1 MPVSGLRSSNKP
13 ISKVSSLIKS
23 FDRTESQRCD
33 SGPPTSKP
41 PALKNPPKFAPLPE
55 SGVNF
60 CFDSAFLTV
69 RRVPAEVSSTHQA
82 SHQPGRKHGEQEA
95 PKNPEMAS
103 HGPNSFLPTSEH
115 AANSFEPKFPS
126 PAHKAATS
134 EPGRGQE
141 WARKGTFL
149 HSENSAFES
158 WNAHQPRLPE
168 RKDAAD
174 AVPESKALKRYE
186 DTPLLREPPASE
198 QKTSPCHVRANCSQE
213 ENKMAAG
220 TLSTSGTWVSRD
232 LGAQIFAM
240 EEKASSSQADPPPLK
255 PTHAPWRKPKPGKGG
270 KDNLQDA
277 SEEKKQTNWRGPA
290 LYTKHNPQVQ
300 FPEKDALD
308 MPVEPHEHYDPPFNI
323 SKLLTPVI
331 PTKQVLE
338 SSDSQPAEITPTPP
352 GQLNG
357 YQEKDPSDCQS
368 RDSYKSKATQF

>member
-1 MPVSGLRSSNKP
+1 
-13 ISKVSSLIKS
+13 
-23 FDRTESQRCD
+23 
-33 SGPPTSKP
+33 
-41 PALKNPPKFAPLPE
+41 
-55 SGVNF
+55 
-60 CFDSAFLTV
+60 
-69 RRVPAEVSSTHQA
+69 
-82 SHQPGRKHGEQEA
+82 
-95 PKNPEMAS
+95 
-103 HGPNSFLPTSEH
+103 
-115 AANSFEPKFPS
+115 
-126 PAHKAATS
+126 
-134 EPGRGQE
+134 
-141 WARKGTFL
+141 
-149 HSENSAFES
+149 
-158 WNAHQPRLPE
+158 
-168 RKDAAD
+168 
-174 AVPESKALKRYE
+174 
-186 DTPLLREPPASE
+186 
-198 QKTSPCHVRANCSQE
+198 
-213 ENKMAAG
+213 MAAG

-368 RDSYKSKATQF
+368 RDSYKSKAPSLLFNLKDVRKRKPR